1 MKQTL
6 KNFINNLYTNYIE
19 HIKLDSVLHAYIS
32 TILYILCFNI
42 SNNLLLSCCI
52 TLFIGIVVKELLI
65 DSYIRDGK
73 FDIND
78 VKSNLIGVII
88 GILLCL

>member
-6 KNFINNLYTNYIE
+6 KKFINNLYTNYIE

-32 TILYILCFNI
+32 TILYVLCFNI

-73 FDIND
+73 FDCKDII
-78 VKSNLIGVII
+78 SNTIGIVI
-88 GILLCL
+88 GILISI

>member
-19 HIKLDSVLHAYIS
+19 RIKLDSVLHAYVS
-32 TILYILCFNI
+32 TILYVLCFNI

-65 DSYIRDGK
+65 DSYIRSGK
-73 FDIND
+73 FDCKDII
-78 VKSNLIGVII
+78 SNTIGIVI
-88 GILLCL
+88 GILISI